1 MKRPKS
7 SGQSRAGTTASRDVI
22 QHTAAPDE
30 IEQAGS
36 ELRRAREQAA
46 EALEQQRATAEILR
60 VISGSPAHVE
70 PVFRT
75 ILSNASRLCQA
86 SVGAMFMFD
95 GEVLTNVAHQNASPE
110 FAKFLNRRDRR
121 PSRETT
127 TRRCALERRT
137 VHTVDLMNDPD
148 YAPPEFQRREN
159 VRAAL
164 SVPMMRNDALIGVIT
179 LWRHE
184 PVAFAERQIALVQ
197 TFAEQAVIAI
207 ENVRLFNETREAL
220 EQQTATA
227 EILRVISES
236 PTDVQP
242 VFEAIVQSGIR
253 LFEGA
258 GVTVSRPENG
268 QVHLMAIAERDPKR
282 VQLWKE
288 RFPFPLTRDYMHGT
302 AILDCCMVDMPDVE
316 QMDEQYAAGKR
327 NFAASGYRAMTV
339 VPMVKDGTAIGTIAV
354 VRDAPGPLADKK
366 VAALKTFAD
375 QAVIAIENV
384 RLFNE
389 THEALEQQKAS
400 AEVLRAISSSIAD
413 TGPVFDKILESCGR
427 LFAGQIVGLN
437 LVGEDGMLHS
447 GAFHGCHREEFLRRF
462 PASFSEGSSTWLAIT
477 ERRVVHFPDVEHDA
491 GVPVRAKEGCR
502 TLGIKAVLF
511 APMLWEGRG
520 LGAIFVGRDHA
531 GPFSD
536 KEIALLKTFADQ
548 AAIAIENVRLFNE
561 TREALEQQKASAE
574 VLGAISSSIADTAPV
589 FDKILESCE
598 RLFAGRIVGL
608 NLVQE
613 DGLLHIGA
621 YHGAHR
627 EEFERI
633 FPLPVTQESG
643 SGRSIVEQR
652 VIHYPD
658 TEHGE
663 DVPAKTRRGCRII
676 GIKSVIFAPVL
687 WEGRGRGA
695 IFVGRDHV
703 SSFSEREIAL
713 LRIFADQAAIA
724 IENVRLFNEIQEKSR
739 QLEVANRH
747 KSEFLANMSHELR
760 TPLNAIIGFTRIVM
774 RRAGNQIEAK
784 QYENLEKILSSGQH
798 LLALINS
805 ILDLAKVE
813 AGRVEVHPAE
823 VEPSDVLE
831 SCVRTIEPLITVDA
845 VRLVKEFD
853 GALPRMYV
861 DEEKLRQ
868 IVINLL
874 SNAVKFTERG
884 SIRLRARASG
894 DSMIIAV
901 ADTGIGIAP
910 DQLDAIFEEFA
921 QAGAGSVRAYG
932 GTGLGLTIARR
943 LARLMG
949 GEIVAESVLDGG
961 STFTLTLPLRYDP
974 SGVRVA

>member
-1 MKRPKS
+1 MKRAKS
-7 SGQSRAGTTASRDVI
+7 SDPSRGKTTASRDVI
-22 QHTAAPDE
+22 QLAAAPDE
-30 IEQAGS
+30 IGQAHI

-46 EALEQQRATAEILR
+46 EALEQQRATADILR
-60 VISGSPAHVE
+60 VISSSPANVE

-75 ILSNASRLCQA
+75 ILSNASRLCRA
-86 SVGAMFMFD
+86 SVAAMFMFD
-95 GEVLTNVAHQNASPE
+95 GEILTNVAHQNASPE
-110 FAKFLNRRDRR
+110 FAKFLDRSDRR

-137 VHTVDLMNDPD
+137 VHTADLMNDPD

-164 SVPMMRNDALIGVIT
+164 SVPMMRNGALIGVIT

-184 PVAFAERQIALVQ
+184 AVAFAERQIALVQ

-268 QVHLMAIAERDPKR
+268 QVRLMAIAERDPKR

-288 RFPFPLTRDYMHGT
+288 RFPFPLTREYMHGT
-302 AILDCCMVDMPDVE
+302 AILDCRMVDMPDVE

-354 VRDAPGPLADKK
+354 VRDASGPLGNKK
-366 VAALKTFAD
+366 IAVLKTFAD

-389 THEALEQQKAS
+389 TH
-400 AEVLRAISSSIAD
+400 
-413 TGPVFDKILESCGR
+413 
-427 LFAGQIVGLN
+427 
-437 LVGEDGMLHS
+437 
-447 GAFHGCHREEFLRRF
+447 
-462 PASFSEGSSTWLAIT
+462 
-477 ERRVVHFPDVEHDA
+477 
-491 GVPVRAKEGCR
+491 
-502 TLGIKAVLF
+502 
-511 APMLWEGRG
+511 
-520 LGAIFVGRDHA
+520 
-531 GPFSD
+531 
-536 KEIALLKTFADQ
+536 
-548 AAIAIENVRLFNE
+548 
-561 TREALEQQKASAE
+561 EALEQQKASAE

-643 SGRSIVEQR
+643 SGLSIVEQR
-652 VIHYPD
+652 VVHYPD
-658 TEHGE
+658 TENGE
-663 DVPAKTRRGCRII
+663 DVPAKTRQGCQII
-676 GIKSVIFAPVL
+676 GIKSAIFAPVL
-687 WEGRGRGA
+687 WEGRGMGA

-713 LRIFADQAAIA
+713 LRTFADQAAIA

-774 RRAGNQIEAK
+774 RRAGNEIEAK

-813 AGRVEVHPAE
+813 AGRVEVHPVE
-823 VEPSDVLE
+823 VEPSRVLE
-831 SCVRTIEPLITVDA
+831 SCVRTIEPLIRVDA
-845 VRLVKEFD
+845 VRLFKEFD
-853 GALPRMYV
+853 GGLPRMYV

-874 SNAVKFTERG
+874 SNAAKFTERG
-884 SIRLRARASG
+884 SIRLRARISG
-894 DSMIIAV
+894 DSMVIAV

-921 QAGAGSVRAYG
+921 QAGAGSARAYG

-949 GEIVAESVLDGG
+949 GEIVAESVLDSG
-961 STFTLTLPLRYDP
+961 SIFTLTLPLHYDP
-974 SGVRVA
+974 SGARVA